1 MTRIK
6 KIKESMDNSCNFLL
20 SKQNRN
26 GSWPDIEAPE
36 ISRDSLYKQ
45 PIITTAQAIRALLF
59 NLKPEYIS
67 KIQRGINYCSS
78 VKTEN
83 ITDFGILSWKL
94 TALNYSNI
102 ITHKKEEKKIL
113 QKLMEKQS
121 TKGFWM
127 SYPSTNYII
136 NYLVMESLK
145 HHQIPESLKEKFM
158 KYIESARSKDGG
170 WGFTPKEEKG
180 YITATTSSIISLLNA
195 GKRASSE
202 LFIEL
207 KKFIEEHQ
215 FEDGRWIAK
224 FEDGHRNGE
233 ATASAAL
240 CLMLISENPFN
251 KRVEKSID
259 YLLSIQT
266 KEGDYSRESVHPIRY
281 VNHFLSFYIYL
292 KQNWETD
299 EAKILKRAIGNN
311 QDVTSFYYRQFE
323 KELKSKLKL
332 MTYQSVLTSKVLGTT
347 PRAIKRR
354 LEIVSILNQSG
365 TLVVADII
373 DSLREVDEYKYLKK
387 KTHLTQIKSDVEY
400 LKEIKLIHEDE
411 RGYSLGF
418 KLA

>member
-1 MTRIK
+1 M
-6 KIKESMDNSCNFLL
+6 
-20 SKQNRN
+20 
-26 GSWPDIEAPE
+26 A
-36 ISRDSLYKQ
+36 
-45 PIITTAQAIRALLF
+45 
-59 NLKPEYIS
+59 
-67 KIQRGINYCSS
+67 
-78 VKTEN
+78 
-83 ITDFGILSWKL
+83 
-94 TALNYSNI
+94 
-102 ITHKKEEKKIL
+102 
-113 QKLMEKQS
+113 
-121 TKGFWM
+121 
-127 SYPSTNYII
+127 YPSPNYIV

-145 HHQIPESLKEKFM
+145 YHQISELSKEKFI
-158 KYIESARSKDGG
+158 KWLESARAKDGG
-170 WGFTPKEEKG
+170 WGFTPKEDKG
-180 YITATTSSIISLLNA
+180 YITATTSSIFSLLNA
-195 GKRASSE
+195 GKSASAELFSE
-202 LFIEL
+202 LRKYL
-207 KKFIEEHQ
+207 EEQQ
-215 FEDGRWIAK
+215 FEDGHWNAK

-233 ATASAAL
+233 ATAAAAL
-240 CLMLISENPFN
+240 CLMIISDNPFN
-251 KRVEKSID
+251 KRINKSID

-292 KQNWETD
+292 KKNWETG

-311 QDVTSFYYRQFE
+311 QDVTNFYYRQFE

-332 MTYQSVLTSKVLGTT
+332 MTYKSILTSKVLGTT

-373 DSLREVDEYKYLKK
+373 DNLREVEEYKYLKK